1 MRPLFGNAE
10 LQRNLWLEMTPQRL
24 LVAPLVIVLMVLVV
38 LASSHDP
45 SAALVRFGSYGF
57 IAATALWGARLA
69 AQSLS
74 EEFADGTWDGQRTS
88 SLSAWAMCLG
98 KLFGGAAFAWYIGA
112 CLLLVFLAGAVTT
125 MAAASVL
132 KTVAGLLLLAVFSQS
147 LSLLVTLLGWRRLRR
162 IADSRHRGLTVLML
176 VILLPTIGQLLPWLR
191 AATAEPL
198 LIWFDRPWP
207 AADFLLAS
215 LALFTGWALLGLHRA
230 MRAELQFRD
239 PPWTWIAFVLFLQVY
254 VAGWIGVGHVDR
266 LVASEPSSALA
277 LLRPVV
283 VARLAAAMAVA
294 LLLAYVFVFAEGKE
308 RLRYRR
314 LLADVRA
321 RRPAA
326 LLQAPPLWLVN
337 GLIAAVTLVATLA
350 AALVALKPAGLIVL
364 ASGLLALLAFALRDF
379 AVVLAC
385 NFGPS
390 RRRADAAAA
399 FYLLALYGLP
409 LALLLAAGLGNLAG
423 LFLPWPAFGNPFW
436 LLPALAWAAG
446 GIDLLVRCWRS
457 GDASTRRE

>member
-1 MRPLFGNAE
+1 MRALFGNAE

-24 LVAPLVIVLMVLVV
+24 VVAPLAIILVVLVI

-45 SAALVRFGSYGF
+45 RTALRTFGSYGF

-98 KLFGGAAFAWYIGA
+98 KIFGGAAFAWYIGA
-112 CLLLVFLAGAVTT
+112 GLLLVFLAGAVTT
-125 MAAASVL
+125 MAAASLL

-147 LSLLVTLLGWRRLRR
+147 LSLLLTLLGWRRLRR

-176 VILLPTIGQLLPWLR
+176 LLLLPTVGQLLPWLGQQ
-191 AATAEPL
+191 AITEPL

-207 AADFLLAS
+207 ATDFLLAS
-215 LALFTGWALLGLHRA
+215 LALFTGWVLLGVHRA

-239 PPWTWIAFVLFLQVY
+239 PPWTWVAFVLFLQVY
-254 VAGWIGVGHVDR
+254 VAGWIGTVHFDH
-266 LVASEPSSALA
+266 LPSLQAASAQA
-277 LLRPVV
+277 LLRPLAVV
-283 VARLAAAMAVA
+283 RLVAATAVA
-294 LLLAYVFVFAEGKE
+294 LLLAYVFVFSEAKE
-308 RLRYRR
+308 RLRYER

-321 RRPAA
+321 RRLGP
-326 LLQAPPLWLVN
+326 LLQSPPLWLVN
-337 GLIAAVTLVATLA
+337 ALIAALTLVVALA
-350 AALVALKPAGLIVL
+350 AALVALKLAGLIVL
-364 ASGLLALLAFALRDF
+364 ATGLLALLAYAVRDF
-379 AVVLAC
+379 AVVLLC

-409 LALLLAAGLGNLAG
+409 LALLLATGLGGLSG
-423 LFLPWPAFGNPFW
+423 LFEPLAAFRNPFW
-436 LLPALAWAAG
+436 LLAALAWAAG
-446 GIDLLVRCWRS
+446 GVDLLIRRWRS
-457 GDASTRRE
+457 GRAAT